1 MIRRPLLWIL
11 TGWILGELLAAWLG
25 LVEVPA
31 SSYYASEE
39 TDVSLAFLEQGK
51 AFLKESLRRLSA
63 DDEEEGIF
71 TALLLGDRRSLPEDT
86 YSLFQNGGIAHI
98 IAISGLHLSLIAGA
112 VSKLL
117 RRLGLSKKTAALISS
132 LLLLFYVLMIGGAVS
147 AWRAFIMYAVQVGA
161 LLTKRTYDAPSA
173 LGLAGLLILLKDP
186 LYLFNAAFQLSF
198 GAVWALSVAAP
209 VLVKWLRA
217 EKNGPAKALIGSAAV
232 QLVTF
237 PLVAW
242 HFYKLPLY
250 GLFLNLLVVPL
261 TGAALASVF
270 AAALAALV
278 YVPGGVF
285 LCGLA
290 HYIFLGIRWLC
301 SRAEQLPGSV
311 FVTGQPKGWQLVLY
325 VVVMGGGLV
334 LVKWW
339 GKRGEEQDKERLT
352 GRAGL
357 LPQKMAH
364 GLAGWLALLI
374 MRLRGEEAQKKE
386 ERLTE
391 EMAGLFPGRVAY
403 GLDAEVASLKER
415 LKGEEAQ
422 YAQERLTGK
431 VPGPPDKE
439 PLSERSGSQF
449 VQPGSRF
456 LRRAP
461 HALRWLLLVA
471 ALALAPLLL
480 HRPPRQD
487 LAITMLDVGQGD
499 CFLLELPGGGAILID
514 GGSSSVQDVGDRVIL
529 PALWQRAL
537 TQVHAVILSHP
548 DADHINGIGA
558 VLEDRT
564 VSVGLLAASRVS
576 RENEEYAL
584 LSEQAAQAGT
594 AWNWL
599 ATGDVLQAGDLKLTV
614 WFEGIATGDT
624 NSESLILYMEAPGIS
639 ALFTGDMEAAEEAA
653 VQDWPDVDVVKVP
666 HHGSKNSGS
675 EAFYAQT
682 TPALALISAG
692 KNNLY
697 GHPHVEVLEWLE
709 AAGVEVHCT
718 AWEGTVTVVVGE

>member
-112 VSKLL
+112 VSRLL
-117 RRLGLSKKTAALISS
+117 LRLGLSKKTAALISG
-132 LLLLFYVLMIGGAVS
+132 LLLFFYVLMIGGAVS

-217 EKNGPAKALIGSAAV
+217 EKNAPAKALIGSDAV

-242 HFYKLPLY
+242 HFYILPLY

-290 HYIFLGIRWLC
+290 HYVFLGIRWLC
-301 SRAEQLPGSV
+301 VQTLRLPGALW
-311 FVTGQPKGWQLVLY
+311 VTGQPHAWQMAAYFGLLTGMLVFMKWKMRREERLEAE
-325 VVVMGGGLV
+325 GKRRREEGLEAAEKSGQEGGLEAAEKSRQEKGRAAARTTLRGAAV
-334 LVKWW
+334 LALCLLILLLQ
-339 GKRGEEQDKERLT
+339 RPA
-352 GRAGL
+352 RAGL
-357 LPQKMAH
+357 AVT
-364 GLAGWLALLI
+364 AL
-374 MRLRGEEAQKKE
+374 
-386 ERLTE
+386 
-391 EMAGLFPGRVAY
+391 Y
-403 GLDAEVASLKER
+403 
-415 LKGEEAQ
+415 
-422 YAQERLTGK
+422 
-431 VPGPPDKE
+431 
-439 PLSERSGSQF
+439 
-449 VQPGSRF
+449 
-456 LRRAP
+456 
-461 HALRWLLLVA
+461 
-471 ALALAPLLL
+471 
-480 HRPPRQD
+480 
-487 LAITMLDVGQGD
+487 VGQGD
-499 CFLLELPGGGAILID
+499 CILLELPGGGAVMID
-514 GGSSSVQDVGDRVIL
+514 GGSSTIDNVGKKVIL
-529 PALWQRAL
+529 PYLQKHRL
-537 TQVHAVILSHP
+537 TRLYAVFLSHP
-548 DADHINGIGA
+548 DEDHINGIGA
-558 VLEDRT
+558 LLQDRT
-564 VSVGLLAASRVS
+564 LLADRICASQVS
-576 RENEEYAL
+576 RNSEAYGAL
-584 LSEQAAQAGT
+584 QAAAGAAGT
-594 AWNWL
+594 EWNWL
-599 ATGDVLQAGDLKLTV
+599 GRGDRLQVGELTLSV
-614 WFEGIATGDT
+614 QFEGL
-624 NSESLILYMEAPGIS
+624 ESADDNDQSMALLMEYGGCS
-639 ALFTGDMEAAEEAA
+639 ALFMGDAEEAEELA
-653 VQDWPDVDVVKVP
+653 GAPWPRADLLKAG
-666 HHGSKNSGS
+666 HHGSRFSSG
-675 EAFYAQT
+675 EAFLAQVRPKT
-682 TPALALISAG
+682 VLISAG

-697 GHPHVEVLEWLE
+697 GHPHPEALERFAALE
-709 AAGVEVHCT
+709 ANVYCT
-718 AWEGTVTVVVGE
+718 AELGNVTIELKEEQETMPRTARKD